1 LEGVEL
7 MTILNSKDDLTRE
20 QAIQLL
26 EDFAKRWIA
35 HDGLWFQAIEEVR
48 GIDEAVER
56 DIEAWRKFTVI
67 EAKRIMSFLNLPKD
81 GGLDALE
88 RALKFRLYAFL
99 NIQECSRTDE
109 STLIFKMLDCR
120 VQSARKRK
128 NLIDH
133 PCKPVGEIE
142 YSLFAST
149 IDSRIQTSCIAC
161 PPDPHPEEFYCGWKF
176 TLEQK

>member
-1 LEGVEL
+1 MG
-7 MTILNSKDDLTRE
+7 ILNSKEDLTRE
-20 QAIQLL
+20 QALELL

-35 HDGLWFQAIEEVR
+35 HDGLWFQAIEQAR
-48 GIDEAVER
+48 GLDEAVER

-67 EAKRIMSFLNLPKD
+67 EAKRIMSFLDLPKN

-99 NIQECSRTDE
+99 NIQECSRPDDH
-109 STLIFKMLDCR
+109 TLIFKMLDCR

-128 NLIDH
+128 GLIDH
-133 PCKPVGEIE
+133 PCKPVGEVE

-149 IDSRIQTSCIAC
+149 IDSRIKTTCIAC

-176 TLEQK
+176 TLEQD

>member
-1 LEGVEL
+1 
-7 MTILNSKDDLTRE
+7 MLNSKEDLTLD
-20 QAIQLL
+20 QAKLLL
-26 EDFAKRWIA
+26 EDFAKRWLA
-35 HDGLWFQAIEEVR
+35 HDGLWFQAIEQVR
-48 GIDEAVER
+48 GIEEAVER

-67 EAKRIMSFLNLPKD
+67 EAKRIMTFLDIPQG

-99 NIQECSRTDE
+99 NEQECVRPDDH
-109 STLIFKMLDCR
+109 TLIFYMKDCR

-128 NLIDH
+128 NLPDH
-133 PCKPVGEIE
+133 PCKPVGEVE

-149 IDSRIQTSCIAC
+149 IDPRIKTSCIAC

-176 TLEQK
+176 TLSEA